1 MTNAIV
7 WFRQDLRIKDNPAL
21 SKANQV
27 GNVVPI
33 YIYDDT
39 VPSEGTMGAASHW
52 FLHHALESLNK
63 ALNGRLIILRGNPL
77 VLIPTLCEVT
87 KSEHVFWNRMYEPW
101 AISRDASLKSAL
113 KAKNITAS
121 SSNGSLLWEPMSV
134 LKKDGT
140 PYKVY
145 TPYYKNGCL
154 KQDPPR
160 YPVSSK
166 ADKIAEHSSSV
177 LAEINSLSVKQL
189 NLLPSLDWDKHF
201 YKLWDVSENGAQSK
215 LAQFISGAINDYNE
229 QRNIPSVKGTSLLSP
244 YLHFGLISPNQAWY
258 AVLDAFGGIDICRER
273 KGVGVYLSELGW
285 REFSYYLLFHFDHIQ
300 SHNFN
305 PKFDAF
311 PWRNDQQ
318 AQEHLSAWQSGRT
331 GIPIIDAGMRELY
344 QTGYMH
350 NRVRMIVGSFLVKN
364 LLIDWRRG
372 ERWFWDCL
380 VDADT
385 ASNAAGWQW
394 VAGSG
399 ADAAPFFRIFNP
411 ILQGEKFDKQGEY
424 VKTYCPELT
433 DLPNKYIH
441 KPWEAP
447 PIILAE
453 AGITLGED
461 YPEPIADLSATRKR
475 ALEAYSS
482 IKRSE

>member
-1 MTNAIV
+1 MTQALV

-21 SKANQV
+21 ANANQI
-27 GNVVPI
+27 GNVLPV
-33 YIYDDT
+33 YIFDDT
-39 VPSEGTMGAASHW
+39 VPEEGSMGGASRW

-63 ALNGRLIILRGNPL
+63 ALDNKLLIFKGDPKEI
-77 VLIPTLCEVT
+77 IPSLC
-87 KSEHVFWNRMYEPW
+87 KSAQCQHVFWNRMYEPW
-101 AISRDASLKSAL
+101 AISRDSIIKTTLKSMDINA
-113 KAKNITAS
+113 T

-145 TPYYKNGCL
+145 TPFYKNGCL
-154 KQDPPR
+154 KQAPPR
-160 YPVSSK
+160 YPVNTHHTK
-166 ADKIAEHSSSV
+166 FAESSV
-177 LAEINSLSVKQL
+177 EFPDLARLTISDLQ
-189 NLLPSLDWDKHF
+189 LLPKIKWDEKF
-201 YKLWDVSENGAQSK
+201 YEMWDVSENGAQDK
-215 LAQFISGAINDYNE
+215 LAHFITSSIDNYDE
-229 QRNIPSVKGTSLLSP
+229 QRNIPSVEGTSLLSP
-244 YLHFGLISPNQAWY
+244 YLHFGLISPNQTWY
-258 AVLDAFGGIDICRER
+258 AVVDAFEGIDSAKER

-285 REFSYYLLFHFDHIQ
+285 REFSYYLLFHFNHIQ
-300 SHNFN
+300 RENFN
-305 PKFDAF
+305 SKFNIF
-311 PWRNDQQ
+311 PWKNDTQSKQ
-318 AQEHLSAWQSGRT
+318 DLTAWQTGNT
-331 GIPIIDAGMRELY
+331 GIPIVDAGMRELY
-344 QTGYMH
+344 KTGYMH

-424 VKTYCPELT
+424 VKTYCPELSN
-433 DLPNKYIH
+433 LPNKYIH
-441 KPWEAP
+441 KPWDAP

-461 YPEPIADLSATRKR
+461 YPHPIADLSATRKR
-475 ALEAYSS
+475 ALDAYSS
-482 IKRSE
+482 IKKAV